1 MNKLL
6 TTITLLC
13 FSVAANADIYFCTA
27 EADSSVHVSGDN
39 FADGGINYD
48 GQTFI
53 IDTTKGFRST
63 NIVGYDGSCEE
74 KGIFIRCE
82 TNSPTTENVIVVHAD
97 KLTFTYTLAIYG
109 WFANATAGTCTKA

>member
-13 FSVAANADIYFCTA
+13 FSVAANADVYFCTT
-27 EADSSVHVSGDN
+27 EAYSTAHVEGDN
-39 FADGGINYD
+39 FSAGGINFD
-48 GQTFI
+48 GETYI
-53 IDTTKGFRST
+53 IDTTKGFRYADIDS
-63 NIVGYDGSCEE
+63 YDGSCEE